1 MSVSALGAAAAPTLR
16 SPGAAGQAARS
27 TLSESDQRIV
37 DRLQARDRVV
47 RAHESAHMA
56 AGSGLITRGASF
68 TYETGPDGKR
78 YAVGGEVGIDVSQ
91 GRTPEETLARAEHLR
106 AAALAPTDPSAQD
119 RQVASQADRMAMEAR
134 MEMSS
139 AEPSGDAQD
148 NEISANASGLAAS
161 YAAIASA
168 GAGSGSRVD
177 TYA

>member
-1 MSVSALGAAAAPTLR
+1 
-16 SPGAAGQAARS
+16 
-27 TLSESDQRIV
+27 
-37 DRLQARDRVV
+37 
-47 RAHESAHMA
+47 
-56 AGSGLITRGASF
+56 
-68 TYETGPDGKR
+68 
-78 YAVGGEVGIDVSQ
+78 
-91 GRTPEETLARAEHLR
+91 
-106 AAALAPTDPSAQD
+106 
-119 RQVASQADRMAMEAR
+119 MAMEAR